1 MLEETYI
8 QTDDQY
14 SQGIVLDEYNGKLS
28 LCSANEGKD
37 GKIYLQWAFLQNKD
51 KQPRPKAIP
60 WKITL
65 GDISQA
71 VHILETYLAVVNKMI
86 DDIPDRKVQSAEPVI
101 GDDSIPF

>member
-1 MLEETYI
+1 MLEGTYI

-37 GKIYLQWAFLQNKD
+37 GKIYLQWCYPQRD
-51 KQPRPKAIP
+51 KKPLPKSLP

-71 VHILETYLAVVNKMI
+71 VGILETYLAVLNKMI
-86 DDIPDRKVQSAEPVI
+86 DSVPDHKVESERPAV
-101 GDDSIPF
+101 DNSNIPF